1 MAITHYTKYSLMIF
15 SPTELRSYL
24 PQSYN
29 GVWWVALSGGLDSC
43 VLLHSLA
50 ALQLPVKIH
59 ALHINH
65 QISPNANA
73 WQQHCADVC
82 AQLNIPFTAVK
93 VDVKNTG
100 RGIEDAAREAR
111 YAVFEQHLKA
121 GDYLLTAHHVD
132 DQSETMLLRLLR
144 GTGPR
149 GLAAMA
155 QQRPLAA
162 GTLHRPLLNFS
173 RAELEAYAKSQNL
186 SWVNDESNAD
196 DNYDRNYLRNQVM
209 PLLRERWPAFA
220 SKWQQTADLC
230 AANESLIEE
239 LAAQDLLLADFKV
252 ATVGTSISQAY
263 LASLSV
269 IRRHNLIRSWLRGQ
283 GLSTPEQQHLQQ
295 IEQQII
301 GARQDAETQVT
312 WGDVS
317 LRIYRQ
323 RVYVLPLEDLPFP
336 SGAPIEFAPI
346 INLPANFTLEFEEHE
361 SHSAPLLKADL
372 PDLQV
377 RFRHGGERCKPVG
390 RAHSQTLKRL
400 LQDYGV
406 EPWLR
411 ESLPLIYS
419 GDNLVAVAN
428 LWICEDYQAAAGGY
442 CLKYERIP
450 KSLSD

>member
-1 MAITHYTKYSLMIF
+1 MSF
-15 SPTELRSYL
+15 SAANLQRFL
-24 PQSYN
+24 PQTST
-29 GVWWVALSGGLDSC
+29 GVWWIALSGGLDSC
-43 VLLHSLA
+43 VLLHSLTT
-50 ALQLPVKIH
+50 LQLPVKLH

-65 QISPNANA
+65 QISPNADT

-82 AQLNIPFTAVK
+82 AQLNVPFTAVK

-111 YAVFEQHLKA
+111 YAVFEQHLTA
-121 GDYLLTAHHVD
+121 EDYLLTAHHAD
-132 DQSETMLLRLLR
+132 DQSETMLLRLMR

-162 GTLHRPLLNFS
+162 GTLYRPLLNFT
-173 RAELEAYAKSQNL
+173 RAELKAYAQAQGFI
-186 SWVNDESNAD
+186 WVNDESNTND
-196 DNYDRNYLRNQVM
+196 HYNRNYLRNQVI

-230 AANESLIEE
+230 AANEVLVEE
-239 LAAQDLLLADFKV
+239 LAAQDLLLADFKT
-252 ATVGTSISQAY
+252 ALVGTNISLYY
-263 LASLSV
+263 LASLS
-269 IRRHNLIRSWLRGQ
+269 IGRRHNLIRSWLRGQ

-295 IEQQII
+295 IEQQIMA
-301 GARQDAETQVT
+301 GRQDAETQVT

-317 LRIYRQ
+317 LRVYRQ
-323 RVYVLPLEDLPFP
+323 RVYVLPLADLPYRP
-336 SGAPIEFAPI
+336 EIVNEFSLI
-346 INLPANFTLEFEEHE
+346 TELPADFSFGFELDE
-361 SHSAPLLKADL
+361 SHTKSLLKADL
-372 PDLQV
+372 PNLHL
-377 RFRHGGERCKPVG
+377 RFRQGGERCQPAG

-400 LQDYGV
+400 LQDYGI

-411 ESLPLIYS
+411 ENLPLVYS

-428 LWICEDYQAAAGGY
+428 LWICEGYQAEAGGY

-450 KSLSD
+450 KSLARS